1 MKTMLNPDQELT
13 TIQQIPNQDINDM
26 YEFLKLINW
35 GREPNFRSWV
45 FLRSKKPNQN
55 HEQAEKPS
63 QELPISSKAP
73 LRTWG
78 TKSVEEAQF
87 GPLVHQE

>member
-35 GREPNFRSWV
+35 GREPNFRS
-45 FLRSKKPNQN
+45 
-55 HEQAEKPS
+55 
-63 QELPISSKAP
+63 
-73 LRTWG
+73 
-78 TKSVEEAQF
+78 
-87 GPLVHQE
+87 